1 MLSIF
6 TWSHYSWER
15 VEVSP
20 LTRPPISSRSSASPT
35 PWAGYSAAGS
45 QTFPESVLLW
55 STSSLFSQVSCSLY
69 DDFNHSKRVIY
80 ISGILFPVLLTLRH
94 NTYSVFLAVSAMMGL
109 SIAPLPTVTSGVI
122 TNILGADKLN
132 DAFGEDNVV
141 TKW

>member
-1 MLSIF
+1 MMIETTLN
-6 TWSHYSWER
+6 
-15 VEVSP
+15 VS
-20 LTRPPISSRSSASPT
+20 
-35 PWAGYSAAGS
+35 
-45 QTFPESVLLW
+45 F
-55 STSSLFSQVSCSLY
+55 
-69 DDFNHSKRVIY
+69 

-132 DAFGEDNVV
+132 DAFGEDKVV